1 MDTNFHAFVFISTIV
16 VYIIL
21 RSYKKSEAEDK
32 KTSNLIYVLLVPV
45 ILYGGHYYYYFN
57 KNTSISQDLNKDS
70 ISQIKES
77 PLDDLLSVPY
87 PVSSDSL
94 SI

>member
-21 RSYKKSEAEDK
+21 RSYKKSESEDK
-32 KTSNLIYVLLVPV
+32 KTSNLIYVLIVPV
-45 ILYGGHYYYYFN
+45 ILYGGHYYFN
-57 KNTSISQDLNKDS
+57 KNTNTIPTPTKDS

-77 PLDDLLSVPY
+77 IPDDLLTAPY

>member
-1 MDTNFHAFVFISTIV
+1 MNTNFHAFVFISTIV

-21 RSYKKSEAEDK
+21 RSYKKSEPEEK

-45 ILYGGHYYYYFN
+45 ILYSGHYYFN
-57 KNTSISQDLNKDS
+57 KTSSQGTIIETPNTQSSVS
-70 ISQIKES
+70 EE
-77 PLDDLLSVPY
+77 LLTTPY
-87 PVSSDSL
+87 PISSSDSL

>member
-21 RSYKKSEAEDK
+21 RSYKKSEAEYK

-45 ILYGGHYYYYFN
+45 ILYGGHYYFN
-57 KNTSISQDLNKDS
+57 KPANIIVIQNKDS

-77 PLDDLLSVPY
+77 LSDDLLSAPY

>member
-21 RSYKKSEAEDK
+21 RSYKKSETEDK

-45 ILYGGHYYYYFN
+45 ILYGGHYYFN
-57 KNTSISQDLNKDS
+57 KNPNTIPNKDS

-77 PLDDLLSVPY
+77 ISDDLLTAPY

>member
-21 RSYKKSEAEDK
+21 RSYKKSNVEDK
-32 KTSNLIYVLLVPV
+32 KASNLIYILLVPV
-45 ILYGGHYYYYFN
+45 ILYSGQYYFN
-57 KNTSISQDLNKDS
+57 KNTNITQNLNKYS

-77 PLDDLLSVPY
+77 LSDDLLSAPY